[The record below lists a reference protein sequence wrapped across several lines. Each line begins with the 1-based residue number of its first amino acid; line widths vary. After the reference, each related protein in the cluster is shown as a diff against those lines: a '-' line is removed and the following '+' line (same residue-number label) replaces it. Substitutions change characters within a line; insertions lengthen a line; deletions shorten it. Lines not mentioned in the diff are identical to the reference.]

1 MRFYKLT
8 SVTTGDDYYINPN
21 MIEFYR
27 YSQYSDDCVMV
38 YVNKTRLDVS
48 KIDFTNMLILE
59 GVDEY
64 WTNNLTWLSY
74 YYIIN

>member
-8 SVTTGDDYYINPN
+8 SVLTGEDYYIRPDLIDFYKYTDDGVLLRIKN
-21 MIEFYR
+21 MRIE
-27 YSQYSDDCVMV
+27 
-38 YVNKTRLDVS
+38 VS
-48 KIDFTNMLILE
+48 KADFTNMLILE